1 MKISKGWLAL
11 IVILAVIIAD
21 QALKIW
27 VKTHFY
33 LGEDFRIASWFQLL
47 FIENDGMAFGM
58 KMGSKLFLSLF
69 RIVLAGALI
78 WVIVKLK
85 DRQDVKRGFLVCV
98 ALITAGAAGN
108 IIDCLFY
115 GLIFN
120 NPMPPEVA
128 VLFPD
133 GGGYG
138 AFLHGLVVDMLYFPL
153 FSFQWP
159 AWVPWVGGQEFLFF
173 QPVFNLAD
181 AAITVG
187 VLVMLIFYSK
197 SLSEQMSDREPAS
210 ASQDEE

>member
-1 MKISKGWLAL
+1 MKLSKGWLAL

-33 LGEDFRIASWFQLL
+33 LGEDFRITSWFQLL

-69 RIVLAGALI
+69 RIVLAGLLI

-85 DRQDVKRGFLVCV
+85 DRPEVKRGFLVCI

-120 NPMPPEVA
+120 NPPVPEVA
-128 VLFPD
+128 VLFP
-133 GGGYG
+133 
-138 AFLHGLVVDMLYFPL
+138 AVQLRVALVD
-153 FSFQWP
+153 
-159 AWVPWVGGQEFLFF
+159 AVGWRTRV
-173 QPVFNLAD
+173 PVFSAGVQYCRCGYYRGCACDAHILFQESFRAD
-181 AAITVG
+181 VGPRTHRQGSRRGRITF
-187 VLVMLIFYSK
+187 ITEIHDIY
-197 SLSEQMSDREPAS
+197 
-210 ASQDEE
+210 

>member
-1 MKISKGWLAL
+1 MKLSKGWLAL

-33 LGEDFRIASWFQLL
+33 LGEDFRITSWFQLL

-69 RIVLAGALI
+69 RIVLAGLLI

-85 DRQDVKRGFLVCV
+85 DRPEVKRGFLVCI

-120 NPMPPEVA
+120 NPPVPEVA

-138 AFLHGLVVDMLYFPL
+138 TLFLGLVVDMLYSRCSASCGPRGCRGLEDKSSCF
-153 FSFQWP
+153 FSRCSILP
-159 AWVPWVGGQEFLFF
+159 MRLLPWVCL
-173 QPVFNLAD
+173 
-181 AAITVG
+181 
-187 VLVMLIFYSK
+187 
-197 SLSEQMSDREPAS
+197 
-210 ASQDEE
+210 